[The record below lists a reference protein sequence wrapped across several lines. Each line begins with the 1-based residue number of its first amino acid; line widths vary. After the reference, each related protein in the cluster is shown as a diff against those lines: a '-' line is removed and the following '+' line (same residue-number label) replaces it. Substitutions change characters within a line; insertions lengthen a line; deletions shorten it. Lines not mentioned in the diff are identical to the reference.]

1 MGEGLHIAH
10 HIGALRPLRIK
21 AHRPE
26 ATVIGKMHRKMH
38 GTRSRARDRR
48 AGIHTCRTRARC
60 QALRQRLARLPRRRN
75 RNAAIAR
82 LLEGFRL
89 CEIGDRQRHAVLA
102 HAVEARGGGAIAII
116 VDDARLEIGEHDIDV
131 EVIRNARSRGHPTGN
146 HRRIIASPH
155 PPICDRRG
163 MGGDAH
169 APRHGAW
176 VSVFRQLDTTQA
188 HSAPF
193 PIKISVSHSTPKA
206 GSGEGATGH
215 FPPLSNFEAFDGE
228 SAGPRPRRAAMRVTP
243 VRASAVPRPG

>member
-102 HAVEARGGGAIAII
+102 HAVEARGGRTIAIV
-116 VDDARLEIGEHDIDV
+116 VDYAGLEIGEHDINV
-131 EVIRNARSRGHPTGN
+131 EVIGNARGRRHPTGD
-146 HRRIIASPH
+146 HRHVIAAPNA
-155 PPICDRRG
+155 PIHDRCG
-163 MGGDAH
+163 IGGNAH
-169 APRHGAW
+169 TPRHGAW
-176 VSVFRQLDTTQA
+176 VSVFSQLDTAQT
-188 HSAPF
+188 H
-193 PIKISVSHSTPKA
+193 
-206 GSGEGATGH
+206 
-215 FPPLSNFEAFDGE
+215 
-228 SAGPRPRRAAMRVTP
+228 
-243 VRASAVPRPG
+243 RASFSQLPNAKS